1 MSRASE
7 ITLAIVLLQAS
18 IGFVDATGLF
28 TEHYLGDIENNA
40 TYTLTDL
47 ETYAESANEEESL
60 VSEIDLYLHWAWEA
74 FFIGIKI
81 MFAVLFVLPTLIT
94 KFSVEPVLA
103 TFIQVGIYYVY
114 ATWYSQ
120 YKSGKGW
127 KFYE

>member
-7 ITLAIVLLQAS
+7 ITLAIILLQAAMV
-18 IGFVDATGLF
+18 FVDDAGLF

-47 ETYAESANEEESL
+47 EAYAESTNEENSL

-74 FFIGIKI
+74 FFIGLKI
-81 MFAVLFVLPTLIT
+81 MFAVIFVLPTLIT
-94 KFSVEPVLA
+94 KFGVEPILA